1 MSCLDPSYNPNPPRL
16 WTRFENSC
24 IFDTTSVPNYGA
36 DTNKLTMLYKG
47 NILQYKKNSSN
58 ITKAQRYGQIARG
71 MWTNRTT
78 TWATQSQTYTNPN
91 TQNLKRVN
99 YSTIPNTNIP
109 DGGVLI
115 CGTGTD
121 TDTGTGT
128 DTDKTMIDVLT
139 NRCNPTSA
147 SDVPGPITELCYND
161 GQQTY
166 YPKTKLTYGTSGN
179 KWPVNYKIVK
189 SANGIVAI
197 NTFP

>member
-36 DTNKLTMLYKG
+36 DTNKLAMLYKG

-78 TWATQSQTYTNPN
+78 TWATQSQIY
-91 TQNLKRVN
+91 
-99 YSTIPNTNIP
+99 
-109 DGGVLI
+109 
-115 CGTGTD
+115 
-121 TDTGTGT
+121 TDTGN
-128 DTDKTMIDVLT
+128 TMINMLT

-179 KWPVNYKIVK
+179 KWPVNSKIVK